1 MRIFITL
8 YVKGFYEV
16 DMPIASLQQQAKAEQ
31 VAETDIHAEYARQ
44 REHMESTVASLRKK
58 LTKDAEIHR
67 SQKTRMMQVL
77 YTVIHHV
84 PYSRKFLP
92 EVKFSPI
99 DWKCQRFN

>member
-1 MRIFITL
+1 MLICVTL
-8 YVKGFYEV
+8 YTGSFHEV
-16 DMPIASLQQQAKAEQ
+16 DVPIASLQQQAKAEQ

-77 YTVIHHV
+77 YTVMYHV
-84 PYSRKFLP
+84 LHSGKFLLD
-92 EVKFSPI
+92 VKFPQIQPSLI
-99 DWKCQRFN
+99 